1 MIMNKLSKPKLIFQH
16 YILVWDKN
24 LMEELIHLQSMQAEL
39 DAISQMRD
47 KELHLVK
54 QKGMELEKR
63 WEMLEQ

>member
-1 MIMNKLSKPKLIFQH
+1 MNKLSKPKLIFQH

-24 LMEELIHLQSMQAEL
+24 LMEELIHLQSMKSEL